1 MLHGLHRAANFRLNP
16 IFFLRGEGQVTPI
29 FFLHISSSWVKI
41 SLHTEFQLP
50 RLPLSR
56 NASFRLNP
64 ILKKIKKGG
73 GVGWS
78 GDPNFSIHMSY
89 SRVKISLHTEF
100 QLPRL
105 AGSRNASFR
114 LNPIL
119 FIFFGGGLG
128 DPIFWFIFLL
138 VGLK

>member
-1 MLHGLHRAANFRLNP
+1 M
-16 IFFLRGEGQVTPI
+16 TPI

-73 GVGWS
+73 G
-78 GDPNFSIHMSY
+78 
-89 SRVKISLHTEF
+89 L
-100 QLPRL
+100 
-105 AGSRNASFR
+105 
-114 LNPIL
+114 
-119 FIFFGGGLG
+119 GGQVT
-128 DPIFWFIFLL
+128 PIFPFIFLI
-138 VGLK
+138 VGSK